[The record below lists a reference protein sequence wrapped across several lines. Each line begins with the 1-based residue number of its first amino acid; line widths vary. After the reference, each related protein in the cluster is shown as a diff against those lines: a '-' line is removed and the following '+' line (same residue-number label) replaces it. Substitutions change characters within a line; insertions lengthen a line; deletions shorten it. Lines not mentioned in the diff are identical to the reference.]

1 MYKELDKMALS
12 KEDFNKLA
20 VLSRLKFSDEEAEKF
35 RNEMDDIIAF
45 ADTIN
50 NAVSGGTDDIKS
62 TGTDAVLYT
71 ELREDAVKESLPNE
85 KILSNVDGS
94 KGFFNVRRCV
104 K

>member
-1 MYKELDKMALS
+1 MALS
-12 KEDFNKLA
+12 KEEFEKLS
-20 VLSRLKFSDEEAEKF
+20 VLSRLRFSEEEAEQF

-50 NAVSGGTDDIKS
+50 NAVAGDTDNIKNTS
-62 TGTDAVLYT
+62 VSAVSYKD
-71 ELREDAVKESLPNE
+71 LREDEVRESLPNE

-94 KGFFNVRRCV
+94 KGFFNVKRCV

>member
-1 MYKELDKMALS
+1 MALS

-20 VLSRLKFSDEEAEKF
+20 VLSRLRFSDEEAEKF

-50 NAVSGGTDDIKS
+50 NAVSGGTDDIKNTS
-62 TGTDAVLYT
+62 IDAVGFR
-71 ELREDAVKESLPNE
+71 ELREDEVRESLPNE
-85 KILSNVDGS
+85 KVLSNVEGH